1 MSSQA
6 LSARVKKNKQVSAD
20 TAGVA
25 PVRMR
30 DRIFETACELF
41 YEHGIHAV
49 GVDAI
54 TTSAG
59 TNKTTFYRNFAS
71 KEALV
76 SEYLQNQVRQY
87 FDVWDE
93 AVGQFPEQP
102 QKQIEALFER
112 FLRPEEGPPCKY
124 QRGCALGNA
133 AVELADGDAGFD
145 RIIVDYKAEIRSR
158 FRKLA
163 RESGAR
169 DPAVLG
175 DALMLIMEGACATRV
190 TFPARTGPA
199 ASVVKAVRVLI
210 GAYAAT

>member
-6 LSARVKKNKQVSAD
+6 LSARVKKSKQASGDPGAP
-20 TAGVA
+20 A

-54 TTSAG
+54 TTTAG

-76 SEYLQNQVRQY
+76 AEYLQNQVQRY
-87 FDVWDE
+87 FEVWDE
-93 AVGQFPEQP
+93 AVSQFPEQP

-133 AVELADGDAGFD
+133 AVELADGDAALEP
-145 RIIVDYKAEIRSR
+145 IIVDYKAQIRSR

-163 RESGAR
+163 RDSGAR

-175 DALMLIMEGACATRV
+175 DALMLLMEGACATRV
-190 TFPARTGPA
+190 TFPERTGPA
-199 ASVVKAVRVLI
+199 ASIVKAVRALV